1 MSKITSIQIDESNLK
16 IGYIPDPNE
25 NTFSLATNG
34 IFMDTFG
41 RWAFNQK
48 DSNAYPSLTMNG
60 RSIVNYMY
68 MAKTLSENSSQIQ
81 GKKIP
86 ISFF

>member
-1 MSKITSIQIDESNLK
+1 MLK
-16 IGYIPDPNE
+16 INRIDIDKSLLTIDYTPDPDE

-60 RSIVNYMY
+60 RAIVNYMY
-68 MAKTLSENSSQIQ
+68 M
-81 GKKIP
+81 
-86 ISFF
+86 